1 MSQIKHSKLGAFTL
15 FELMIAVAIMAIL
28 ASLAYASYT
37 DSVRKSHRGGATA
50 ALTGLA
56 GSLQRYYT
64 EQTPSTY
71 AGAAIGTVFPEY
83 VPLDGTV
90 KTYRLSIQSA
100 TGTAFAISA
109 TPINAQAN
117 DKCGTLT
124 LTSAG
129 VRGVSGTGVTVQQC
143 WR

>member
-1 MSQIKHSKLGAFTL
+1 MIQINRSRLKAFSL
-15 FELMIAVAIMAIL
+15 FELMVVVAILAIL

-56 GSLQRYYT
+56 GTLQRYYT

-83 VPLDGTV
+83 VPLDGAT

-100 TGTAFAISA
+100 TATAFAISA
-109 TPINAQAN
+109 TPINAQVD

-124 LTSAG
+124 LTSTG
-129 VRGVSGTGVTVQQC
+129 VRGVSGSGVTVQQC